1 MANAAQEHRK
11 LTSDE
16 VASVTQAYLKLSE
29 STGQAI
35 TDNTEA
41 QKFFSENLQQM
52 LTDSGL
58 AALKHADIISSSTED
73 SIKKAKSTEEAMK
86 ILKKALEDYDNK
98 DVKEKKSKLKMKL
111 VRKLK
116 RLVNLLINIMKKVK
130 EKELKAKDKT
140 TEEANKANKSLDEY
154 INKKLMKS
162 IKT

>member
-1 MANAAQEHRK
+1 
-11 LTSDE
+11 
-16 VASVTQAYLKLSE
+16 
-29 STGQAI
+29 
-35 TDNTEA
+35 
-41 QKFFSENLQQM
+41 M

-116 RLVNLLINIMKKVK
+116 RLVNLLINIMKR
-130 EKELKAKDKT
+130 
-140 TEEANKANKSLDEY
+140 S
-154 INKKLMKS
+154 
-162 IKT
+162 

>member
-41 QKFFSENLQQM
+41 QKSENLQQM

-98 DVKEKKSKLKMKL
+98 DVKEKNQS
-111 VRKLK
+111 
-116 RLVNLLINIMKKVK
+116 
-130 EKELKAKDKT
+130 
-140 TEEANKANKSLDEY
+140 
-154 INKKLMKS
+154 
-162 IKT
+162 

>member
-1 MANAAQEHRK
+1 MNKEKEEKLNKQAGPRIWYFNTRTVSIRNTKINDEYGKRVKALQDNQEKIRNIMANAAQEHRK

-86 ILKKALEDYDNK
+86 ILKL
-98 DVKEKKSKLKMKL
+98 
-111 VRKLK
+111 
-116 RLVNLLINIMKKVK
+116 
-130 EKELKAKDKT
+130 
-140 TEEANKANKSLDEY
+140 
-154 INKKLMKS
+154 
-162 IKT
+162 